1 MSSRLTYANG
11 AAVLV
16 DWIRECEQCAPVGVS
31 GDDAALEFLAAWL
44 ADGGSMKGLCERYG
58 LMWGVLA
65 AWVRSDPVREQRY
78 QQALMDRSA
87 LRREKL
93 LDGWWETAERAP
105 VDEVSHGDVHKAREA
120 LAKAEGVFSD
130 ASRVVVDNHVTI
142 VHESA

>member
-16 DWIRECEQCAPVGVS
+16 DWIRECEQTAPEGVE
-31 GDDAALEFLAAWL
+31 GDDAALAFLAAWL
-44 ADGGSMKGLCERYG
+44 ADGKSMRELCERYG

-65 AWVRSDPVREQRY
+65 GWVRSDPLREQRY

-87 LRREKL
+87 FRREKL
-93 LDGWWETAERAP
+93 LDGWWETAEMRP
-105 VDEVSHGDVHKAREA
+105 EEVVGHGDVHKAREA